1 MLLSRVLSLF
11 IAFTLPIMVSACAP
25 TFTES
30 KTASGGSA
38 GTVAATS
45 NGETPSLSDIRDMNE
60 GSAPTIQPAK
70 EVTEGEIGA
79 GNEIRIKML
88 PGFGKETW
96 LCDADGDCAPV
107 HVNAATNAND
117 ISGESK
123 PGTSARPADNIIG
136 DVELSDE
143 TLKLVGKKIDGG
155 LNGKKIL
162 IMTPDVELSLLTAGG
177 LTEPHALWTSAAKG
191 YVTEFMAQ
199 YFTDMGYGVA
209 IHSDDAQL
217 VSTEIAQDLI
227 DLHEDVGKSIF
238 LYQYNTLFQL
248 PTKKDGSFNW
258 KLGKTAQEL
267 KKAYGAD
274 LGVFVYMRD
283 SYSSG
288 SRVAAQFLAAAILGV
303 GIQGGQQVGF
313 ISLVDLETGNILWY
327 NRLVSGGGDLRTF
340 EPAFDATENLL
351 EDIPL

>member
-1 MLLSRVLSLF
+1 
-11 IAFTLPIMVSACAP
+11 
-25 TFTES
+25 
-30 KTASGGSA
+30 
-38 GTVAATS
+38 
-45 NGETPSLSDIRDMNE
+45 MNE
-60 GSAPTIQPAK
+60 GSAPTNRPVK

-88 PGFGKETW
+88 PGFGKEIW
-96 LCDADGDCAPV
+96 LCETDTDCVPV
-107 HVNAATNAND
+107 RINAATNANN
-117 ISGESK
+117 ISGESR
-123 PGTSARPADNIIG
+123 PGTSASPAENIIG
-136 DVELSDE
+136 EVELSDE

-155 LNGKKIL
+155 LDGKKIL

-177 LTEPHALWTSAAKG
+177 LTEPNALWTSTAKG

-217 VSTEIAQDLI
+217 VPTETAQDLI

-258 KLGKTAQEL
+258 KLGKTAQDL

-303 GIQGGQQVGF
+303 GIPGGQQVGF